1 MRNLPVHD
9 IISSEKFETFY
20 QAAKKFTSFVE
31 DRFTIDSDDYL
42 RDLHDCLVTLYE
54 TAMNVPWID
63 LQSTSEF
70 SNKLDKPYIQKVVN
84 SIADNLQDK
93 RYYWDVHDPV
103 RKDGKHII
111 LTRNLVDDVG
121 NIFKAIKY
129 SLTIFNSGKP
139 DSKEV
144 ALWQFKFDFEYHW
157 GSNCISAIRALH
169 FHILK

>member
-1 MRNLPVHD
+1 MSHLAVSD
-9 IISSEKFETFY
+9 IISSEKFDAFY
-20 QAAKKFTSFVE
+20 QAAEQFSSFVE
-31 DRFTIDSDDYL
+31 NDFTVDSDDYL
-42 RDLHDCLVTLYE
+42 RDLHDRLVILYE

-63 LQSTSEF
+63 LQSASDYRNSF
-70 SNKLDKPYIQKVVN
+70 DKPYIQKVVN

-93 RYYWDVHDPV
+93 RYYWDVSNPIRSGDKQEV
-103 RKDGKHII
+103 MK
-111 LTRNLVDDVG
+111 RNLVDDVG

-129 SLTIFNSGKP
+129 SLNIFNSGKQ

-157 GSNCISAIRALH
+157 GSNCINAIRALH